1 MKTKI
6 RERVELSILR
16 NLIVTLLVILFFLG
30 VIILYYSALF
40 TETRDNILLNGELN
54 AVRAANQID
63 KYLYSGVDAIKLT
76 GSTLDSMLR
85 EKRTQEEIQAY
96 LEDQTYATAVV
107 VSDQC
112 NGIYGVINGEYLDGL
127 GWVPDAD
134 FVPTER
140 PWYLEAMARSGEVA
154 VIDPY
159 LDAQTGNVIITVAK
173 MLCDGKSVV
182 ALDVFMNQLQTLT
195 EKIAA
200 HGNSDMEIV
209 LDRSFQVVSHS
220 DRTEVGKN
228 YAAEDGSFGS
238 VLVAKL
244 RGELAERHYLS
255 LNYGSAEYIVYAM
268 VIENDWICVSV
279 TDATAA
285 FSRLRLPLMLT
296 VVTAV
301 LAIGILLL
309 LMRRIIR
316 KDAMAEKMRKL
327 AAQQTEYAY
336 CDQMTGLRNR
346 RAYAEMVDQLEQN
359 MPENCVVILFDVNGL
374 KKMND
379 SLGHEAGDELITAAA
394 ACIRG
399 CFEGIDTIYRI
410 GGDEFCVILTDTEEN
425 AHVCLSRLDQ
435 AAAAW
440 KGRYVDG
447 FTVSYGVSS
456 SRDCDGIDEVVKT
469 ADRRMYDCKSRYYR
483 RSGIDRR
490 SAGRE

>member
-85 EKRTQEEIQAY
+85 ENRTQEEIQAY

-140 PWYLEAMARSGEVA
+140 PWYLEAMARPGEVA

-182 ALDVFMNQLQTLT
+182 ALDDDDG
-195 EKIAA
+195 AA
-200 HGNSDMEIV
+200 HQPGNSYDP
-209 LDRSFQVVSHS
+209 F
-220 DRTEVGKN
+220 
-228 YAAEDGSFGS
+228 
-238 VLVAKL
+238 
-244 RGELAERHYLS
+244 RG
-255 LNYGSAEYIVYAM
+255 
-268 VIENDWICVSV
+268 
-279 TDATAA
+279 
-285 FSRLRLPLMLT
+285 
-296 VVTAV
+296 
-301 LAIGILLL
+301 
-309 LMRRIIR
+309 
-316 KDAMAEKMRKL
+316 
-327 AAQQTEYAY
+327 
-336 CDQMTGLRNR
+336 
-346 RAYAEMVDQLEQN
+346 
-359 MPENCVVILFDVNGL
+359 
-374 KKMND
+374 
-379 SLGHEAGDELITAAA
+379 
-394 ACIRG
+394 
-399 CFEGIDTIYRI
+399 
-410 GGDEFCVILTDTEEN
+410 
-425 AHVCLSRLDQ
+425 
-435 AAAAW
+435 
-440 KGRYVDG
+440 
-447 FTVSYGVSS
+447 
-456 SRDCDGIDEVVKT
+456 
-469 ADRRMYDCKSRYYR
+469 
-483 RSGIDRR
+483 
-490 SAGRE
+490 